1 MKNLTQLPRSGKCS
15 KAKNDN
21 TLGLMHG
28 GIRSRI
34 GSMSLKN
41 TSLFGVIL
49 ALLLTLGV
57 GQMWAGKGFW
67 GSGQWNVK
75 YYDGSGSDKWIGEG
89 NDGATKDLGIKTTLY
104 LKGSWVK
111 TWSDGGWTQSSVVWN
126 YGLSSSYGN
135 TKTATKSSVQG
146 DQTWDFSVDY
156 NVIANAPN
164 NPGQNTIYMY
174 WRLDNY
180 VSSTASYIN
189 FTIPGFKK
197 TSVSQDF
204 GNVTVS
210 STKDLTISFTQH
222 YGTALTTSN
231 CALSGTNSSEFEVRS
246 ISETGVTV
254 RFKPSS
260 NGSKSATLTITD
272 AHSKTCTITL
282 SGKTQRAVTYKKGDN
297 GTGSDITDYKVYNT
311 NLTLRS
317 SGFTRTGYNLTAWN
331 TSSNGTSGTS
341 YALGATYSSNNA
353 LTLYPTWTAKTTTIT
368 LNNADATT
376 AGTTEVTATY
386 DATIPTIT
394 IPTKTGYTFGGYWGA
409 PSGTGPKYINAD
421 GTSNG
426 TWQNEAST
434 YTLYAAWSENKS
446 AVTLVASPT
455 GTGTFQVG
463 GVTVTSTQA
472 GVATTPAVT
481 AVPIAGY
488 SFDGW
493 SISGGASISSTTD
506 NPTTVTG
513 GGAGTAATLTATFVE
528 NPTYYLLKFGTRSGE
543 TSNGSVAAKDGS
555 NNPLTSNKE
564 YLSGT
569 SVTVTATA
577 ADDYKFDSWYHGWST
592 GSSFST
598 VNPLTFTLSEATNV
612 YAHFV
617 QKTTS
622 ITLNKGIGSG
632 GTAGPVT
639 ATHGSAT
646 LSTNP
651 LVTPAKSGYTF
662 TGYWTEASGGVKV
675 IDTDG
680 TLVASVSGYTKTGNK
695 KWDYDDPTLTLYAQY
710 SEKMTTVTVNVSPA
724 GAGTLTVGG
733 GAFTPGNTTTAG
745 IATSRTVVATAGS
758 GKVFLD
764 WTITGNATGSASTNT
779 YTLNGD
785 GSGGTGTLTANFG
798 ILSGWNMEG
807 EDFGGWSRPS
817 TYKFIQPYRG
827 MSGVY
832 YIQTTLTKDRWWK
845 VNNGTTPFNAT
856 NANTTISKG
865 TIYDL
870 VEEWSNSSKV
880 SSTMSNV
887 WVVINTNSTKK
898 IWVQNPQTFHNVN
911 VSNDGSGIK
920 GTYTVTLN
928 STTAFTKGS
937 NVFETT
943 QFADGEEFKVT
954 VTGES
959 GWIPTITIGGT
970 PTTFWKEADTY
981 EATGT
986 MSTSDIAVNI
996 TYTASRAL
1004 TFSTTTGC
1012 ATLTATG
1019 PGSTSVTSG
1028 TKIKDGT
1035 SITFA
1040 QTASTGYSFSKWY
1053 STSTGEGGTQY
1064 STADSYTLTTSS
1076 SANTIYPIYTL
1087 DSYTITLDKQTGA
1100 TGYGSSGTA
1109 ANPTATYNAVLPAI
1123 SGTMP
1128 AGTGSYGFMG
1138 FYTGTL
1144 GTGLRLTDASGA
1156 WIASVE
1162 GYTDADKKW
1171 IHAEDVTL
1179 YAYYKQAEISEI
1191 TFESGTTVAQS
1202 TSVSVTAVLDPAPAG
1217 TTVICWR
1224 VLYSNDN
1231 PLDPQPAFTPVS
1243 GTTVTFTSP
1252 EASGSYKVEAKL
1264 QSGSS
1269 CGGSEIDTKT
1279 ADFNVAGEHTVT
1291 IQYKCGSTV
1300 LRESAS
1306 MTALPLDW
1314 SDEIEAPEIFGYT
1327 FSGWSAGDGITITG
1341 DDGET
1346 SGSTSSEEAIKVK
1359 ATYDGTLTANYTQ
1372 KSLIYFKNTLGW
1384 SSVYVNFYTNN
1395 YWGYNDDAE
1404 KGTGNSGV
1412 TNRNKTMTRIGE
1424 TDVWYFDY
1432 GAASITPS
1440 AYVSFTEDI
1449 QQDGGGNGYQ
1459 YFWKSGDGENVV
1471 YPTRYPDAKTADK
1484 ASESG
1489 FKPMT
1494 PMFVPLASQTA
1505 MVMNNSDGGKAN
1517 YYNYG
1522 YWTMYTAG
1530 TGYTLE
1536 VYNSAGNNLLKT
1548 ATFASADELMPM
1560 RAVVDLEAG
1569 ATYKFQLR
1577 RGGTGSDGAYYGHSG
1592 TMTYA
1597 NHGQSTAWDMTNAP
1611 SFSMA
1616 GITTNAAGD
1625 YTFNLSYSADGS
1637 GNYRLRMAVDYPI
1650 ANGDYRLVYSDN
1662 KPSAKP
1668 SAIIPL
1674 VANGKDTVSFFVR
1687 QASSPVLRIEKS
1699 TVDGSGNIT
1708 WANYPTSGT
1717 PTNQITGEIASAITE
1732 NGVYNFCLEMDAEG
1746 ALTVAKAEKYT
1757 GNYYIRTDC
1766 ANSKWDNYRSDP
1778 DHLMIFS
1785 AYSKA
1790 HAGYSHYY
1798 THWVETNERKNVKFC
1813 VANDYSPCISDT
1825 LIRETASGTWAN
1837 IATYIEPNGDLKRNA
1852 NVRFMWNEAD
1862 NTVSRAYV
1870 DGAQSDGTHFLEILS
1885 ADSKIKNESGSETL
1899 SAVTFRD
1906 NGNWIYE
1913 ANIQAQPNAQ
1923 IKLKSTWGE
1932 SNIIEQYFRGTSTTT
1947 ETLMG
1952 GEGSDWYSIRLVYDF
1967 KTNRL
1972 VTAYIPS
1979 GNISKNLEI
1988 HADIMFMREHQGDIN
2003 QITFSEDKSI
2013 SEIENV
2019 YFALKFNKWTLNNRS
2034 KTGEHT
2040 FLSPLLSRYER
2051 DLFYVSFPFDVKV
2064 SDIIGFGTYGTHWII
2079 EYYDGAGRAKNGF
2092 WADSES
2098 YWKFVTPT
2106 MKNTYTLKAGTGYI
2120 VALDLDEL
2128 WYLSNESH
2136 SSVWDNTDEVELLFP
2151 GNVSS
2156 ISTTSVTYKMPAHK
2170 CEIGPR
2176 FPGGEDRTIKDSHWN
2191 VLGVPTYHNLDAGA
2205 GVSAANSAWI
2215 ADHPKYIYSW
2225 NMQDNSLTATSAT
2238 GFNYKAMHAYVVQYY
2253 GDVTFTT
2260 SASPAPIIARN
2271 AYEDAPEELEFRLAL
2286 LENDESVDQTFV
2298 RLSNDEN
2305 VSAGFI
2311 FGEDI
2316 SKAFNKDKANIYTFI
2331 ADVQT
2336 AGNIL
2341 PMSEQT
2347 TVVPVGVKIAA
2358 DGDYTFAI
2366 PDGTE
2371 GVGVT
2376 LIDQETGI
2384 RTSLSALAYTVSLE
2398 AGTYDERFVL
2408 EISPIHNVPT
2418 EQSAVRDQQADV
2430 RKVLIDGLLYIVR
2443 DNKMYDARGA
2453 MVMEK

>member
-1 MKNLTQLPRSGKCS
+1 MKNLTQLPWSGKGS

-21 TLGLMHG
+21 TLGRMRG

-49 ALLLTLGV
+49 TLLLTFGV
-57 GQMWAGKGFW
+57 GEMKAATIFNCGIDVNDTWYKGTGTINSGNW
-67 GSGQWNVK
+67 LGSKTAFNGANLGALTSMTLGGQYDTWDNNQTDQCSWNGNNGIHILIK
-75 YYDGSGSDKWIGEG
+75 KGSTQIASFKLTCYHDSKDGNNNVWKTKGGTGSCSDSGSWGTYTVDISGYAAG
-89 NDGATKDLGIKTTLY
+89 NDYTIKAT
-104 LKGSWVK
+104 
-111 TWSDGGWTQSSVVWN
+111 WTSPSSQSN
-126 YGLSSSYGN
+126 N
-135 TKTATKSSVQG
+135 ATA
-146 DQTWDFSVDY
+146 
-156 NVIANAPN
+156 
-164 NPGQNTIYMY
+164 
-174 WRLDNY
+174 
-180 VSSTASYIN
+180 N
-189 FTIPGFKK
+189 FTINPVVTFK
-197 TSVSQDF
+197 
-204 GNVTVS
+204 
-210 STKDLTISFTQH
+210 
-222 YGTALTTSN
+222 A
-231 CALSGTNSSEFEVRS
+231 
-246 ISETGVTV
+246 
-254 RFKPSS
+254 
-260 NGSKSATLTITD
+260 NG
-272 AHSKTCTITL
+272 
-282 SGKTQRAVTYKKGDN
+282 
-297 GTGSDITDYKVYNT
+297 GTGSDYTQRVTYNT
-311 NLTLRS
+311 NTALTANT
-317 SGFTRTGYNLTAWN
+317 FTKTGYDFAGWATSADGDVVYAGGANVKLTAHTN
-331 TSSNGTSGTS
+331 LF
-341 YALGATYSSNNA
+341 AK
-353 LTLYPTWTAKTTTIT
+353 WTAKTTTIT
-368 LNNADATT
+368 LNNQDATT
-376 AGTTEVTATY
+376 SGSTSVTATY
-386 DATIPTIT
+386 GEDMPAIT
-394 IPTKTGYTFGGYWGA
+394 LPTKTGYTFGGYWGA
-409 PSGTGPKYINAD
+409 PSGSGPKYYNAD
-421 GTSNG
+421 GSSNA
-426 TWQNEAST
+426 TWLNTEST
-434 YTLYAAWSENKS
+434 YTLYAAWAENKS
-446 AVTLVASPT
+446 TVTLVASPS
-455 GTGTFQVG
+455 GKGTFQVG
-463 GVTVTSTQA
+463 GATVTSTQA
-472 GVATTPAVT
+472 GVATTPEVT

-488 SFDGW
+488 SFTGW
-493 SISGGASISSTTD
+493 SITGGASISSTTD

-528 NPTYYLLKFGTRSGE
+528 DIKYYRLKFNTRSGE
-543 TSNGSVAAKDGS
+543 TDNGSVAAKDGS
-555 NNPLTSNKE
+555 DNPLTSNTE

-569 SVTVTATA
+569 SVTVTATP

-622 ITLNKGIGSG
+622 ITLNKNGGSG

-639 ATHGSAT
+639 AAHGSTT

-651 LVTPAKSGYTF
+651 LVNPAKSNYTF
-662 TGYWTEASGGVKV
+662 TGYWTESSGGTKV

-680 TLVASVSGYTKTGNK
+680 TLVASVSGYTKSGNK
-695 KWDYDDPTLTLYAQY
+695 QWDYDDPTLTLYAQY
-710 SEKMTTVTVNVSPA
+710 SENKSTVTVTANETSWGTLKFASTSKSWGSTASVGVATSQNITA
-724 GAGTLTVGG
+724 TASSGYVFHNWELSGGATTSSDLTGTTITLKGTGSGEAGT
-733 GAFTPGNTTTAG
+733 A
-745 IATSRTVVATAGS
+745 
-758 GKVFLD
+758 K
-764 WTITGNATGSASTNT
+764 
-779 YTLNGD
+779 
-785 GSGGTGTLTANFG
+785 ANFG
-798 ILSGWNMEG
+798 VASGWHMEG
-807 EDFGGWSRPS
+807 QDFGGWGGDNCSSLPTTTQF
-817 TYKFIQPYRG
+817 TYPYRG
-827 MSGVY
+827 MANVY
-832 YIQTTLTKDRWWK
+832 YVPLTLTKDHYFK
-845 VNNGTTPFNAT
+845 VHHGNGCSNVFNFGT
-856 NANTTISKG
+856 NSADVTVAKG
-865 TIYDL
+865 IIYSLTADA
-870 VEEWSNSSKV
+870 SHSGKV
-880 SSTMSNV
+880 SSTLSNV
-887 WVVINTNSTKK
+887 WAVVNTSTNKF
-898 IWVQNPQTFHNVN
+898 WVQDQQTFHNVN
-911 VSNDGSGIK
+911 VTNEGNGTK
-920 GTYTVTLN
+920 GTYKVTLE
-928 STTAFTKGS
+928 TTSAFTKGS

-943 QFADGEEFKVT
+943 QFASGETFTVT
-954 VTGES
+954 VTGVS
-959 GWIPTITIGGT
+959 GYIPTITINGT
-970 PTTFWKEADTY
+970 PTTWWKEQAAYTVN
-981 EATGT
+981 GT
-986 MSTSDIAVNI
+986 MSTSDIDVSI
-996 TYTASRAL
+996 TYTASRAI
-1004 TFSTTTGC
+1004 TFAKTTGC
-1012 ATLTATG
+1012 KTLTATG
-1019 PGSTSVTSG
+1019 PSSTSVTTG
-1028 TKIKDGT
+1028 TVIKDGT

-1064 STADSYTLTTSS
+1064 STADSYTLTTSP

-1171 IHAEDVTL
+1171 IHAGDVTL

-1202 TSVSVTAVLDPAPAG
+1202 TSVRVTTVLDPAPAG

-1231 PLDPQPAFTPVS
+1231 PLDPQPAFSSVS

-1300 LRESAS
+1300 LREGAS

-1327 FSGWSAGDGITITG
+1327 FSGWSAGDGVTITG

-1505 MVMNNSDGGKAN
+1505 MVMNNSGGGKAN

-1650 ANGDYRLVYSDN
+1650 AGGDYRLVYTDA
-1662 KPSAKP
+1662 KPTCKP
-1668 SAIIPL
+1668 SAIVPK
-1674 VANGKDTVSFFVR
+1674 VNNGKDTVSFFIR
-1687 QASSPVLRIEKS
+1687 PGNSPELKIQTATVNPS
-1699 TVDGSGNIT
+1699 TGAIT
-1708 WANYPTSGT
+1708 WGSDAIVTSSISSLT
-1717 PTNQITGEIASAITE
+1717 KDS
-1732 NGVYNFCLEMDAEG
+1732 VYNICLTMNESG
-1746 ALTVAKAEKYT
+1746 AISVENVEAYT

-1778 DHLMIFS
+1778 DHLMIYS

-1837 IATYIEPNGDLKRNA
+1837 IATYMESNGDLKRNA

-1885 ADSKIKNESGSETL
+1885 DDSKIKNESGSETL

-1913 ANIQAQPNAQ
+1913 ADIQAQPEAQ
-1923 IKLKSTWGE
+1923 IKLKSTWGV

-1979 GNISKNLEI
+1979 GNISQNLEI

-2106 MKNTYTLKAGTGYI
+2106 MKNTYTLKAGIGYI

-2156 ISTTSVTYKMPAHK
+2156 ISTTSVTYNMPAHK

-2215 ADHPKYIYSW
+2215 AEHPKYIYSW

-2271 AYEDAPEELEFRLAL
+2271 AYENAPEELEFRLAL
-2286 LENDESVDQTFV
+2286 LGNDELVDQTFV

-2305 VSAGFI
+2305 VSTGFI

-2316 SKAFNKDKANIYTFI
+2316 SKAFNKGKANIYTFI

-2366 PDGTE
+2366 PEGTE

-2384 RTSLSALAYTVSLE
+2384 RTSLSALAYTVTLE

-2418 EQSAVRDQQADV
+2418 EQSAVSDQQTDV